1 MSLVDSR
8 QNLRLRRLD
17 PNEDREEA
25 GLAHERENVDLL
37 CDVQCR
43 LAGELQRIAVPLLP
57 IDQMRQQIARRFA
70 VADEI
75 VVDQIN
81 DRRMASLGHKGVEFG
96 KKLFGRLESRLP
108 PIQGRN
114 VAEFAP
120 IWAAAGELE
129 RSDEIARER
138 HGVVARKGKA
148 R

>member
-17 PNEDREEA
+17 PDEDCEEA
-25 GLAHERENVDLL
+25 GLTHQRENVDLL
-37 CDVQCR
+37 CDVQRR

-75 VVDQIN
+75 IIDEI
-81 DRRMASLGHKGVEFG
+81 DHRRMAWLPHKGVELG

-108 PIQGRN
+108 AIQGWN
-114 VAEFAP
+114 VAKLAP

-129 RSDEIARER
+129 RSDEVARER
-138 HGVVARKGKA
+138 HGIVARKGKA